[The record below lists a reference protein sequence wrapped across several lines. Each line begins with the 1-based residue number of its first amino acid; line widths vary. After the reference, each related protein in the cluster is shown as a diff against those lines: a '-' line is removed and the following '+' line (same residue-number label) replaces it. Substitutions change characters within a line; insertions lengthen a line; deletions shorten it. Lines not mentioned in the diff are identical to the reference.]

1 MRRAKRIARLRCG
14 SLHVQPRYV
23 QRVGQL
29 YAMLQK
35 LWRRWCPHAQP
46 HFNIVALHR
55 SDRIAELWQRGMP
68 DAQPDAQS
76 DCGADAQSA
85 YRGANAPAV
94 ERADHASCPAA
105 DRG

>member
-1 MRRAKRIARLRCG
+1 MSVAWARLLPL
-14 SLHVQPRYV
+14 S
-23 QRVGQL
+23 
-29 YAMLQK
+29 
-35 LWRRWCPHAQP
+35 
-46 HFNIVALHR
+46 
-55 SDRIAELWQRGMP
+55 

-85 YRGANAPAV
+85 YRCANAPAV